1 MKPAALSLLAAAVML
16 GLPDS
21 GMAQDYSTDYF
32 DIAAFQDGGGCW
44 LNGDWTLAGRAAVN
58 LELDLMTDGEIYAGV
73 WSDGWSRPRADLRK
87 VLGMIFWGPGETKQ
101 VFALFAVPSGAERT
115 YVEKPGL
122 YAVVQADERDE
133 FLAAFASSRS
143 VTVVSRDTDAADG
156 VEFDTILEGGLQ
168 GSALAL
174 TRLRACA
181 LEVGR
186 REAAAAA
193 REEAIAHIDRDPFKS
208 DVPSSTP
215 QVPGVLVNPNW
226 SRPPLIEFPE
236 RAASRGVTSG
246 QVDLDCMINANGSL
260 TGCSIASESPAGMG
274 FGGAAMTGTRRAR
287 VAPRDVDDAGP
298 GGRARFT
305 IRFAVADGAGPSET
319 APPSVPSIPVT

>member
-1 MKPAALSLLAAAVML
+1 MKRSALSLAAALML
-16 GLPDS
+16 GQPDS
-21 GMAQDYSTDYF
+21 AVAQDYSTDYY
-32 DIAAFQDGGGCW
+32 DVGVFQEGGGCW

-58 LELDLMTDGEIYAGV
+58 LELNLTTEGEVYAGV

-101 VFALFAVPSGAERT
+101 VFALFAIPSGAERT

-122 YAVVQADERDE
+122 FALVQVDERDE
-133 FLAAFASSRS
+133 FLAAFANSRS
-143 VTVVSRDTDAADG
+143 VTVVSWDADAADG

-181 LEVGR
+181 RDVGR
-186 REAAAAA
+186 REAAGAA

-208 DVPSSTP
+208 DVASPTP
-215 QVPGVLVNPNW
+215 AAPGVLANPSW
-226 SRPPLIEFPE
+226 SKPPPIEFPE

-260 TGCSIASESPAGMG
+260 TGCSIASENPAGMG
-274 FGGAAMTGTRRAR
+274 FGAAALAGTRRAR
-287 VAPRDVDDAGP
+287 VAPRDVDAAGP
-298 GGRARFT
+298 EGRTRFT
-305 IRFAVADGAGPSET
+305 IRFAVADGSGPAET
-319 APPSVPSIPVT
+319 SPPNVPSIPAA